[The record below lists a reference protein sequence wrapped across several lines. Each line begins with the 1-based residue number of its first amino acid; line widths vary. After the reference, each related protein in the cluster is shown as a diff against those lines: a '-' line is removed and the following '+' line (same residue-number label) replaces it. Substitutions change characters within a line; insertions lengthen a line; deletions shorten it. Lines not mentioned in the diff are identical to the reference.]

1 MSAQK
6 RLVRFRR
13 AAQNATRLADFP
25 AAAAFQESA
34 SAFQDRLGAGC
45 WRGQAP
51 DLGQIAVG
59 CLQSPQLDSGAPP
72 TRGASRR
79 TLQGRRE
86 SRRTATVP
94 AARPSTNKDLDVL
107 LFLFFLTPCLAGPAL
122 HHSSRSARGSR
133 WGVRFESAR
142 AKTHREMTRAGLRS
156 CACALDAHPYPRFC

>member
-1 MSAQK
+1 LSAQK

-25 AAAAFQESA
+25 AAAAFPESA

-72 TRGASRR
+72 TRGAARR

-86 SRRTATVP
+86 LRRAAAVP
-94 AARPSTNKDLDVL
+94 AARPSTNKDLHACTG
-107 LFLFFLTPCLAGPAL
+107 LTLVPCGTCAAL
-122 HHSSRSARGSR
+122 QLSVRARCQPGHGSR
-133 WGVRFESAR
+133 WGVRFVSAR
-142 AKTHREMTRAGLRS
+142 AKKTHGDDTCGLE
-156 CACALDAHPYPRFC
+156 AV